1 MQLFIYKIYY
11 VTFLFYSKHD
21 EETPW
26 IRAQMVLL
34 GCFGSLAVGSLYIIG
49 LLSFTRNIFHIPNT
63 SGQLT
68 KYIFVF
74 FLLFS
79 IWKGLSYLLYKKMQ
93 ISKVDGKSPLF
104 EFTPTKKDNILTL
117 TYVLMSVF
125 SIFFIKG
132 IEAIVLAVYDKT

>member
-1 MQLFIYKIYY
+1 
-11 VTFLFYSKHD
+11 
-21 EETPW
+21 
-26 IRAQMVLL
+26 
-34 GCFGSLAVGSLYIIG
+34 
-49 LLSFTRNIFHIPNT
+49 
-63 SGQLT
+63 
-68 KYIFVF
+68 
-74 FLLFS
+74 
-79 IWKGLSYLLYKKMQ
+79 MQ